1 VRLSSP
7 AAISAAA
14 YCKDNVMRSI
24 QSSVT
29 PRQPGRKF
37 PPYGSN
43 ATILTLLLTLGACFS
58 AAAAAESPAAVARSV
73 VVQGTPAEVWAMI
86 GSFCAIENW
95 LPPVGT
101 CTEDGKTPPT
111 RTLVTRDGSATFVER
126 ETARSDSENFYS
138 YVFVSS
144 PLPVTRYSA
153 TIRVAAN
160 GQNGSTVTWNGTYTP
175 DAGKGDEAAAAL
187 DGIYK
192 SGLES
197 IQQLA
202 EQQLA
207 PSAPNRAT
215 P

>member
-7 AAISAAA
+7 AAISAAT
-14 YCKDNVMRSI
+14 YCEDNVMRFF
-24 QSSVT
+24 QFPPT
-29 PRQPGRKF
+29 PGKPGPKI
-37 PPYGSN
+37 PPYGIN
-43 ATILTLLLTLGACFS
+43 ASTLALLLTLGTCFS
-58 AAAAAESPAAVARSV
+58 AAATAESPATVSRSV

-86 GSFCAIENW
+86 GSFCAIEKW

-101 CTEDGKTPPT
+101 CTEDGNTPPT
-111 RTLVTRDGSATFVER
+111 RTLVTRDGTATFVER
-126 ETARSDSENFYS
+126 QTARSDSENFYS
-138 YVFVSS
+138 YAFVSS

-160 GQNGSTVTWNGTYTP
+160 GQYRSTVTWNGTYTR
-175 DAGKGDEAAAAL
+175 DAGKEDDAATAL

-197 IQQLA
+197 IQRLA

-207 PSAPNRAT
+207 PSASNRAT